1 MKRKNARSEIPLK
14 TPFRRQIFLII
25 KLKKGQTNEVSMPC
39 HGFQVIDGKCSD
51 IDMNECE
58 DSNPCGDG
66 GVCQNTIGSFE

>member
-1 MKRKNARSEIPLK
+1 
-14 TPFRRQIFLII
+14 
-25 KLKKGQTNEVSMPC
+25 MPC